1 LRWRRELNW
10 PNLALLLGIALVL
23 LGIANIWWGSGGTP
37 SRSRAAK
44 GPQVPM
50 APILRDQQPL
60 SAFAVVAAK
69 NLFSQDRS
77 GPALGPAKGRNSLEG
92 RQLLGTMI
100 IGDTRAALIGGKPRA
115 RGQGREVDVV
125 YLGEAWGGFK
135 IVAISR
141 DSVVFQGKDGR
152 KILNFPE

>member
-1 LRWRRELNW
+1 L
-10 PNLALLLGIALVL
+10 PNLALLIGIALVL
-23 LGIANIWWGSGGTP
+23 LGIANIWWGAGGTP
-37 SRSRAAK
+37 SRFRAAK

-77 GPALGPAKGRNSLEG
+77 GPALGLAKGQNSLEG

-100 IGDTRAALIGGKPRA
+100 IGDTRVAIIGDKLKA

-125 YLGEAWGGFK
+125 YLGEEWGGFK
-135 IVAISR
+135 IIEISR
-141 DSVVFQGKDGR
+141 NSVVFQGKDGR